1 MVIRGR
7 SESKFVATYPVPHY
21 ALLDYPF
28 MFPLGIPNL
37 VRSHGRWL
45 IDGLCLVLHD
55 KLELLMLQ
63 LQPDGHVGGA
73 TRQPYP
79 QEPHPS
85 QVGTR
90 YGTSS
95 HTKRGCN
102 PSVFSGRV
110 HRGQKYIDGNDD
122 TLPLKLADGTVNCDN
137 RFMLETGRRATIT
150 TD

>member
-1 MVIRGR
+1 MFP
-7 SESKFVATYPVPHY
+7 KTYVENSLPVPHY

-63 LQPDGHVGGA
+63 LQP
-73 TRQPYP
+73 
-79 QEPHPS
+79 
-85 QVGTR
+85 
-90 YGTSS
+90 
-95 HTKRGCN
+95 
-102 PSVFSGRV
+102 GRV

-122 TLPLKLADGTVNCDN
+122 TLSLKLTEMMTP
-137 RFMLETGRRATIT
+137 FH
-150 TD
+150 